1 MGASTVSDERNARIA
16 GHLRRKLE
24 RRNTDNPRFLTLLAG
39 LTDDQL
45 VAAHDRYH
53 KSEVAYLAA
62 LNVKPTGEPEVRH
75 TVELLVTREM
85 RERHERRKA
94 TQWWV
99 KS

>member
-1 MGASTVSDERNARIA
+1 MVSTISDGRIVRLA
-16 GHLRRKLE
+16 DHLRRKLE
-24 RRNTDNPRFLTLLAG
+24 RRHSDNPRFLALLGG

-45 VAAHDRYH
+45 VAAHDRHH
-53 KSEVAYLAA
+53 KLEVAYLAA
-62 LNVKPTGEPEVRH
+62 QNVKPAAVPDVRH

-85 RERHERRKA
+85 RERHERRRA